1 MTKTGRGSHTNE
13 PKAPRHEAEMRG
25 APLMRAIALL
35 TRELNNAHTATEALR
50 AALQGLSHLIAF
62 DKLAVTTSV
71 AEDRQ
76 QLRATLARG
85 EELESGMDGE
95 VFRVRHTMLARC
107 LETGTPAVFND
118 APDELV
124 SGALLISLVCSA
136 PQSVLCAPLMLGGDH
151 NATGTLVIST
161 TSKDAYA
168 ETDADIA
175 AIVANLLAA
184 TLARIELSER
194 VSGARV
200 REETRERDAALLENL
215 HAAAQSSVD
224 LDTIIQHAIDVLAR
238 VLPASFVVMRPVAF
252 GRPEPGLRA
261 WTPDT
266 DRPPLEIHAPVSRAE
281 RVVYTEQRPLLIED
295 IRAERAGSRELQ
307 PLAERLGA
315 RSLFLTPVI
324 YGGQLLAA
332 IGLVES
338 DAQRRWSHDEQLL
351 LARVA
356 ETIAPLILNA
366 QLHSRLRSY
375 IEDLLTLL
383 RLAGEVS
390 SEALM
395 DRSLRA
401 VLDSWSKIAG
411 TDAAAILRWDE
422 AMQEFYLSASKHL
435 PTGILE
441 RYRKGITLRDPVCG
455 LAAERRVGVV
465 ADLASETRFAE
476 IYAAVRW
483 SGLRAAWAT
492 PVVGPANRLL
502 GILIT
507 FSRVAV
513 EVSADEQRLAD
524 LFAQPVAVAMQN
536 LEQSNVERIHALHT
550 KELEGNL
557 HQSERHKSE
566 FMSIISHELRTP
578 LNAIIGYAQMLKDGF
593 SGDLNEQQR
602 ADVQTII
609 DSADRLLSMVEDTL
623 DLARIDADRFPIYM
637 DSIAF
642 EDILRRA
649 VAGVR
654 SIAEMKGLEIK
665 TKISQDVP
673 VIRTDSE
680 RVRQILMSLLSNAV
694 KFTDSGSIEITV
706 ERAEKDGV
714 QVSVKDTGIG
724 FDTIA
729 FPHLF
734 EEFRQGDASNT
745 RLHGG
750 TGLGLA
756 ISKRLVQRL
765 GGHIGVNST
774 PGEGSTFWFRLP
786 LEIPGADS

>member
-1 MTKTGRGSHTNE
+1 
-13 PKAPRHEAEMRG
+13 
-25 APLMRAIALL
+25 
-35 TRELNNAHTATEALR
+35 
-50 AALQGLSHLIAF
+50 
-62 DKLAVTTSV
+62 
-71 AEDRQ
+71 
-76 QLRATLARG
+76 
-85 EELESGMDGE
+85 
-95 VFRVRHTMLARC
+95 
-107 LETGTPAVFND
+107 
-118 APDELV
+118 
-124 SGALLISLVCSA
+124 
-136 PQSVLCAPLMLGGDH
+136 
-151 NATGTLVIST
+151 
-161 TSKDAYA
+161 
-168 ETDADIA
+168 
-175 AIVANLLAA
+175 
-184 TLARIELSER
+184 
-194 VSGARV
+194 
-200 REETRERDAALLENL
+200 
-215 HAAAQSSVD
+215 
-224 LDTIIQHAIDVLAR
+224 
-238 VLPASFVVMRPVAF
+238 
-252 GRPEPGLRA
+252 
-261 WTPDT
+261 T

-281 RVVYTEQRPLLIED
+281 RVVYTEQRPVWIED
-295 IRAERAGSRELQ
+295 MRAERTGSRDLQ

-315 RSLFLTPVI
+315 LSAFFTPVI
-324 YGGQLLAA
+324 YGGQILAA

-351 LARVA
+351 LARIA

-383 RLAGEVS
+383 RLASEVS
-390 SEALM
+390 SEASM
-395 DRSLRA
+395 DRTLRA

-422 AMQEFYLSASKHL
+422 EAQEFHLSASKHL
-435 PTGILE
+435 PTGIME
-441 RYRKGITLRDPVCG
+441 RYRQGITLRDPVCG

-492 PVVGPANRLL
+492 PIVGPANRLL
-502 GILIT
+502 GVLVT

-524 LFAQPVAVAMQN
+524 LFTRPIAVAMQN
-536 LEQSNVERIHALHT
+536 LEQSGAEHSHALHV
-550 KELEGNL
+550 KELEENL

-578 LNAIIGYAQMLKDGF
+578 LNAVIGYAQMLKDGF
-593 SGDLNEQQR
+593 SGELNEQQR

-642 EDILRRA
+642 DDIIRRA

-654 SIAEMKGLEIK
+654 SIAEGKGLEIK
-665 TKISQDVP
+665 TKISQDAP

-680 RVRQILMSLLSNAV
+680 RVRQVLMSLLSNAV
-694 KFTDSGSIEITV
+694 KFTDTGMIQITV
-706 ERAEKDGV
+706 ERVEKDGV
-714 QVSVKDTGIG
+714 QVNVTDTGIG

-765 GGHIGVNST
+765 GGHIGVTST